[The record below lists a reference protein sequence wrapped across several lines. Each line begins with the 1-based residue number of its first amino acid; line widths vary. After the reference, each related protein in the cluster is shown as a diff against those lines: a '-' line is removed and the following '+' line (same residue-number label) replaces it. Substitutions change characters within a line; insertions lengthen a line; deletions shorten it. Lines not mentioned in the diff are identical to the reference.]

1 MSASED
7 EIKKTRVMS
16 KTKKIKES
24 MKSLSTLSDDLRL
37 DISRYEDIIKKID
50 NSWISNEH
58 KNMLFSIIVESTTKK
73 SNLEI
78 CKDKKNLES
87 LDKFVKKICDSYTVP
102 SHYKQATDKILFN
115 FLGLEKTPTPFILFN
130 ILELINNKIK
140 KMDIGISDIAKKLLG
155 SPDEKKP
162 KDKFDKFTTYI
173 STILDYFNVFTE
185 NENFEKA
192 LYL

>member
-115 FLGLEKTPTPFILFN
+115 FL
-130 ILELINNKIK
+130 ELINNKIK